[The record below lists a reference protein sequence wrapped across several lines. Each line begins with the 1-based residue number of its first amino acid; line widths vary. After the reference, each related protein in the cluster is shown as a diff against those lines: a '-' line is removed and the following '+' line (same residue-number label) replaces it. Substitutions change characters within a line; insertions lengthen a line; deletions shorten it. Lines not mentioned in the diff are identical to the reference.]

1 MTPISN
7 LAYPDINKTDS
18 LRFRTLAEWL
28 TWQMRLHF
36 TAVELGLDRCRCIAA
51 KMGLLNPDFKVIS
64 VAGTNGKGSSVTMLD
79 LILRNSGY
87 QVGRYTSPHL
97 IRYNERICING
108 NEVTDDQLCESFERI
123 DRARGDVTLTYFEFG
138 TLAALDLFM
147 ASGID
152 LAILEVGLGGR
163 LDAVNILDA
172 DLALVSGIDLDHQ
185 QWLGNDRD
193 SIAREKAGIFRSSS
207 PAVCSDIDTPQSLID
222 YAAELGTSLYLQG
235 RDFHIRMEKN
245 TWSWYSADKH
255 YVDLPRPVR
264 YGDFQIY
271 NAAGVLMLLTLL
283 SKTSPV
289 EEKAIRQ
296 GLQDFHLPGRFQI
309 IPGEIQIILDVAHN
323 RQAARTLAENL
334 RLLPGNG
341 TTHVLIGMLK
351 DKDRLAVFEALS
363 PIVDVWHTVTLPQER
378 GADAETLCGDLRQTG
393 FTGAINRY
401 ESVASALD
409 MIRAGA
415 VQGDRL
421 VVTGSFLTVSAAI
434 QHLNLPGLS

>member
-1 MTPISN
+1 
-7 LAYPDINKTDS
+7 
-18 LRFRTLAEWL
+18 
-28 TWQMRLHF
+28 
-36 TAVELGLDRCRCIAA
+36 
-51 KMGLLNPDFKVIS
+51 
-64 VAGTNGKGSSVTMLD
+64 
-79 LILRNSGY
+79 
-87 QVGRYTSPHL
+87 
-97 IRYNERICING
+97 
-108 NEVTDDQLCESFERI
+108 
-123 DRARGDVTLTYFEFG
+123 
-138 TLAALDLFM
+138 
-147 ASGID
+147 
-152 LAILEVGLGGR
+152 
-163 LDAVNILDA
+163 
-172 DLALVSGIDLDHQ
+172 
-185 QWLGNDRD
+185 
-193 SIAREKAGIFRSSS
+193 
-207 PAVCSDIDTPQSLID
+207 
-222 YAAELGTSLYLQG
+222 
-235 RDFHIRMEKN
+235 MEEN
-245 TWSWYSADKH
+245 TWSWDSADKH
-255 YVDLPRPVR
+255 YVDLPRPVQ
-264 YGDFQIY
+264 YSDFQIY

-409 MIRAGA
+409 IIRAGA